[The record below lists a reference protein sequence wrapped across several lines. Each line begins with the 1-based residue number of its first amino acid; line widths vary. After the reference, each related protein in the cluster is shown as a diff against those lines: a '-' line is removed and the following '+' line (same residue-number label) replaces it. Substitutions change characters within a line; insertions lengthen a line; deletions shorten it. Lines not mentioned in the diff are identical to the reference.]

1 MHAMSPR
8 DPAAGE
14 FARLL
19 DDIAELQEGRRFA
32 KAMAA
37 SPQPK
42 RRDFVPHSYLG
53 KAQRV
58 ADTANAAARAATAA
72 ELTRAI
78 TGIERLAAENR
89 KMALTQA
96 GEKRARLRQ
105 QATDLL
111 RRAMIGLGRGEI
123 TATEI
128 AGLEGRVNRFLAE
141 LDHQQGPVQVRARVA
156 A

>member
-1 MHAMSPR
+1 MHSN
-8 DPAAGE
+8 DPDVGQ
-14 FARLL
+14 FSLL
-19 DDIAELQEGRRFA
+19 LQDLAELQEGRRFA

-37 SPQPK
+37 SPQPTP
-42 RRDFVPHSYLG
+42 RHFVPHRYFS
-53 KAQRV
+53 KAQRAS
-58 ADTANAAARAATAA
+58 ADNAAARAATAA
-72 ELTRAI
+72 ELTRTI